1 MKIIILLFIL
11 LSTYSSLFSEDP
23 KNYKNTYTV
32 FYKNTNENNTN
43 NQYIITNENDTNN
56 IYLNTNE
63 NNTNSIY
70 INTNEN
76 NTNNINTNENYINDQ
91 YTNENGIDD
100 QEIYIEDDINDEN
113 IYEDDVNDQDNPNIQ
128 VIHKKKQLLVDS
140 MIIIRKKDIKES
152 KSKNIAELIKEYAN
166 IDIKNKTVYSQ
177 STFILNGEILNNEK
191 KKIYLFLYDKNN
203 IDSIDINY
211 HILSGRIV
219 YNILSRK
226 YAKSEEVLYLNL
238 SRDVQ
243 LESSKTIGYK
253 KIQTNESKSS
263 GKMNLLEYNIKNQ
276 NNSSLKFNLNTSGE
290 ERGFTGKKSTSA
302 DFRSYVNGDVNFNLN
317 PIKEIT
323 LTGKYFVNMQTDIAL
338 LNKGYTNNIKNQNI
352 YQGGNIGLAI
362 KPTSIITLEALYFIS
377 TKKDLLNATNNSYL
391 TTQGSKTS
399 ITFSIPIKKINS
411 TIKIK
416 GNYSYLVGQNLYN
429 VSVQNNSLPGLPKH
443 QFNTSLEYVYSKSS
457 YLESSILFNIQ
468 YIGDEYN
475 NTTKSDLD
483 RAYTTFDVISSFIFK
498 KDTSLKFGVK
508 NILDVKYENIKG
520 YPISSREYFINVT
533 AKFK

>member
-1 MKIIILLFIL
+1 MRFLLVLFIL
-11 LSTYSSLFSEDP
+11 LSAYSSLLSEEIDT
-23 KNYKNTYTV
+23 NENNNTNNLYI
-32 FYKNTNENNTN
+32 NTNENNNTN
-43 NQYIITNENDTNN
+43 N
-56 IYLNTNE
+56 L
-63 NNTNSIY
+63 Y

-76 NTNNINTNENYINDQ
+76 NTNTTIYLYVNKD
-91 YTNENGIDD
+91 YTNVINIDTNKEYTNIQYD
-100 QEIYIEDDINDEN
+100 MDTNDYEIYDDADIIEN
-113 IYEDDVNDQDNPNIQ
+113 IIDEDNTDVQAM
-128 VIHKKKQLLVDS
+128 HKKKQLLVDS

-211 HILSGRIV
+211 HILTGRIV
-219 YNILSRK
+219 YNILSK
-226 YAKSEEVLYLNL
+226 QYAKSEEVLYLNI

-243 LESSKTIGYK
+243 IESLKTIGYK
-253 KIQTNESKSS
+253 KTQTNASKSS
-263 GKMNLLEYNIKNQ
+263 GKMSLLEYNIKNQ

-290 ERGFTGKKSTSA
+290 ERGFSGKKSTSA
-302 DFRSYVNGDVNFNLN
+302 DFRSYINGDVNFNLN

-338 LNKGYTNNIKNQNI
+338 LNKGYTNSIKNQNI
-352 YQGGNIGLAI
+352 YQGGNIGLSI
-362 KPTSIITLEALYFIS
+362 KPISMITIEALYFIS
-377 TKKDLLNATNNSYL
+377 SKKDLLDATNNTYL
-391 TTQGSKTS
+391 TTQGNRTS
-399 ITFSIPIKKINS
+399 ITFSIPIKNIHS

-416 GNYSYLVGQNLYN
+416 GNYSYLVGKNLYN

-443 QFNTSLEYVYSKSS
+443 QFNTSLEYIYSKTTD
-457 YLESSILFNIQ
+457 LESSILFNVQ

-475 NTTKSDLD
+475 NATQTELD
-483 RAYTTFDVISSFIFK
+483 RAYTTFDIISSFVFK
-498 KDTSLKFGVK
+498 KDISLKFGVK

-520 YPISSREYFINVT
+520 YPISSREYFINVS
-533 AKFK
+533 AKLR